1 MTFFQA
7 LAAIIVAA
15 AIASYINT
23 RYLKW
28 PPTVGLLVIS
38 LIGSLFVILLGEL
51 DVISLTDATGIVET
65 INFEDV
71 VLNGMLAFLLFAGA
85 LHVDLQ
91 RLREQKLLVTVMATA
106 GVVTATFITGTL
118 FWLAADLIG
127 FDLPYEWALLFGAL
141 IAPTDPIAVLG
152 ILKGVKAPKSLETK
166 IASESLFNDGI
177 AVVVFLTILEIVEGH
192 SDPTFGT
199 VSLFLLEEAVGG
211 AVLGLV
217 LGVATY
223 YLMKSL
229 DDYATELLLTL
240 ALVTGGYALA
250 VAIHVSGP
258 IVVVV
263 AGIVIGNQARSLA
276 MSKLTREHLDT
287 FWELVDSVLNAALFI
302 LIGLEVLVISV
313 TSSAVRLGLFAIP
326 IMLLAR
332 WISVAIPISLI
343 RLSSSRVFSEGV
355 IRIMTWG
362 GLRGGI
368 SVALALS
375 LPHSE
380 FRDTLITATY
390 IVVVFS
396 IVIQGLTFGRL
407 VRSLHVPPDPVMD
420 VEETGEPE
428 LEPIQD

>member
-7 LAAIIVAA
+7 LAAIIVVAA
-15 AIASYINT
+15 VASYINS
-23 RYLKW
+23 RYLRW

-38 LIGSLFVILLGEL
+38 LIGSLVVIGLGEL
-51 DVISLTDATGIVET
+51 EVISLTDAANVVEA
-65 INFEDV
+65 INFEEV

-85 LHVDLQ
+85 LHVDLE
-91 RLREQKLLVTVMATA
+91 RLRRQKVPITIMATA
-106 GVVTATFITGTL
+106 GVAGATFITGTL
-118 FWLAADLIG
+118 FWLGADLIG
-127 FDLPYEWALLFGAL
+127 FDLPYPWALLFGAL

-166 IASESLFNDGI
+166 IAGESLFNDGI
-177 AVVVFLTILEIVEGH
+177 AVVVFLTILETVDG
-192 SDPTFGT
+192 SKDPTFGNI
-199 VSLFLLEEAVGG
+199 SLFLLEEAVGG

-217 LGVATY
+217 LGFVTY

-250 VAIHVSGP
+250 LVIHVSGP
-258 IVVVV
+258 ITVVV
-263 AGIVIGNQARSLA
+263 AGIVIGNHARDMA
-276 MSKLTREHLDT
+276 MSRLTREHLDS
-287 FWELVDSVLNAALFI
+287 FWELIDSVLNAALFI

-313 TSSAVRLGLFAIP
+313 TSAAVRLGLLAIP
-326 IMLLAR
+326 IMLFAR
-332 WISVAIPISLI
+332 WVSVAIPVSLI

-368 SVALALS
+368 SIALALS
-375 LPHSE
+375 LPQSE
-380 FRDTLITATY
+380 FRDVLITATY

-396 IVIQGLTFGRL
+396 IVVQGLTFGRL
-407 VRSLHVPPDPVMD
+407 VRSLHVPPDP
-420 VEETGEPE
+420 ETDDQHEPS
-428 LEPIQD
+428 PIAEAH

>member
-15 AIASYINT
+15 AIASYINS

-38 LIGSLFVILLGEL
+38 LVGSLFVILLGEL
-51 DVISLTDATGIVET
+51 DVISLSDASRVVES

-85 LHVDLQ
+85 LHVDFD
-91 RLREQKLLVTVMATA
+91 RLRRQKVPISLMATA
-106 GVVTATFITGTL
+106 GVVGATFITGTL

-127 FDLPYEWALLFGAL
+127 FDLPYPWALLFGAL

-166 IASESLFNDGI
+166 IAGESLFNDGI
-177 AVVVFLTILEIVEGH
+177 AVVVFLTILETVAG
-192 SDPTFGT
+192 SKDPTFGN

-217 LGVATY
+217 LGGVTY
-223 YLMKSL
+223 FLMKSL

-250 VAIHVSGP
+250 VAIHFSGP
-258 IVVVV
+258 ITVVV
-263 AGIVIGNQARSLA
+263 AGIVIGNQARQMA
-276 MSKLTREHLDT
+276 MSKVTREHLDV

-302 LIGLEVLVISV
+302 LIGLEVLIISV
-313 TSSAVRLGLFAIP
+313 TSSAVRLGLIAIP
-326 IMLLAR
+326 IMLFAR
-332 WISVAIPISLI
+332 WVSVAIPISLI

-368 SVALALS
+368 SIALALS
-375 LPHSE
+375 LPQSE
-380 FRDTLITATY
+380 FRDVLITATY

-396 IVIQGLTFGRL
+396 IIVQGLTFGRL
-407 VRSLHVPPDPVMD
+407 VRSLHVLPDPEFD
-420 VEETGEPE
+420 GETPSDTPVGAH
-428 LEPIQD
+428 

>member
-7 LAAIIVAA
+7 LAAIIVVA
-15 AIASYINT
+15 AIASYINSK
-23 RYLKW
+23 YLKW

-38 LIGSLFVILLGEL
+38 LVGSLIVILLGEL
-51 DVISLTDATGIVET
+51 DVISINDATDIVHA
-65 INFEDV
+65 INFEEV

-85 LHVDLQ
+85 LHVDLE
-91 RLREQKLLVTVMATA
+91 RLRRQKLPITIMATA
-106 GVVTATFITGTL
+106 GVAGATFITGTL
-118 FWLAADLIG
+118 FWLAADLVGLDI
-127 FDLPYEWALLFGAL
+127 PYSWALLFGAL

-152 ILKGVKAPKSLETK
+152 ILKGANAPKSLETK
-166 IASESLFNDGI
+166 IAGESLFNDGI
-177 AVVVFLTILEIVEGH
+177 AVVVFLTILETVEGH
-192 SDPTFGT
+192 SDPTFGN

-211 AVLGLV
+211 AALGLGLGLV
-217 LGVATY
+217 TY

-229 DDYATELLLTL
+229 DDYATELMLTL

-258 IVVVV
+258 IAVVV
-263 AGIVIGNQARSLA
+263 AGIVIGNNARELA

-287 FWELVDSVLNAALFI
+287 FWELIDSVLNAALFV
-302 LIGLEVLVISV
+302 LIGLEVLIISV
-313 TSSAVRLGLFAIP
+313 TSSAVRLGLLAIP
-326 IMLLAR
+326 IMLAAR
-332 WISVAIPISLI
+332 WVSVAIPISLI

-375 LPHSE
+375 LPQSE
-380 FRDTLITATY
+380 YRDVLITATY

-396 IVIQGLTFGRL
+396 IVVQGLSFGRL
-407 VRSLHVPPDPVMD
+407 VRSLHVPPDPVLD
-420 VEETGEPE
+420 ADQVQVEAH
-428 LEPIQD
+428 